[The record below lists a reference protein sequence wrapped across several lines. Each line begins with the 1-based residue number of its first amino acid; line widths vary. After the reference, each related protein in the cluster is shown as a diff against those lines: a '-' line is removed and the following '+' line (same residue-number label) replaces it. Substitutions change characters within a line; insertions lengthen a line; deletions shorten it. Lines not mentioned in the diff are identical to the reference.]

1 MIMVMKINKKKQGK
15 KFLYGIMWK
24 EVKSGK
30 GKWDKE
36 IGRSRRNGRKVSR
49 IVKGKRRRNY
59 VYIGVTFLKFLVFSF
74 PCV

>member
-1 MIMVMKINKKKQGK
+1 
-15 KFLYGIMWK
+15 MWK

-30 GKWDKE
+30 GKWEKG

-49 IVKGKRRRNY
+49 KYIIVKGKRRRNY